1 MGGLSPWHWL
11 ILLLV
16 FDIIVGA
23 LVGFGARRGKS

>member
-23 LVGFGARRGKS
+23 IVFGATRGKS